1 VNNTPVANPFFSR
14 LFLVERQATVALLL
28 IVLAFG
34 SFTGCSTVHSHGIS
48 QTTTGTKA
56 HFITLSQL
64 EKSLPRTPIIAVFDI
79 DDTTLFT
86 SGGFQWGAKHYGNE
100 IVSAGVSVREGDFK
114 TDEDKRK
121 FREFWTKMNNE
132 LDEYS
137 VPKWIARELI
147 ELHKKRGDK
156 IYFVTKRI
164 NTGSEH
170 LTALL
175 NDWFD
180 LPNLEPVIFTQREP
194 KTSAFIKI
202 HAQISYGDSDGDIRD
217 SIAAGARPIRVM
229 RARTSVNHEPT
240 HNGAFGEDVLIN
252 SEF

>member
-1 VNNTPVANPFFSR
+1 LFFGHR
-14 LFLVERQATVALLL
+14 AWLALLL
-28 IVLAFG
+28 VALAFG
-34 SFTGCSTVHSHGIS
+34 SFSGCSTTKSHRIADKAA
-48 QTTTGTKA
+48 GTKA
-56 HFITLSQL
+56 HFITLHEL
-64 EKSLPRTPIIAVFDI
+64 EKSLPPAPIIAVFDI

-86 SGGFQWGAKHYGNE
+86 SGGFQWGAKHYGNA
-100 IVSAGVSVREGDFK
+100 IVSAGVSVHEADLK
-114 TDEDKRK
+114 TDDDKRK

-137 VPKWIARELI
+137 VPKWSARELI

-156 IYFVTKRI
+156 INFVTKRI

-175 NDWFD
+175 KEWFA

-194 KTSAFIKI
+194 KTPAFVKI

>member
-1 VNNTPVANPFFSR
+1 VNDIPLTKASFTSLCFFEHRTS
-14 LFLVERQATVALLL
+14 LALLL
-28 IVLAFG
+28 VVLACG
-34 SFTGCSTVHSHGIS
+34 SFSGCSTAHSDRIAES
-48 QTTTGTKA
+48 VAGTKPR
-56 HFITLSQL
+56 FITISEL
-64 EKSLPRTPIIAVFDI
+64 EKSLPAHPIIAVFDI

-86 SGGFQWGAKHYGNE
+86 SGGFQWGANHYGND
-100 IVSAGVSVREGDFK
+100 IVSAGVSVREGDLK

-175 NDWFD
+175 KEWFG

-194 KTSAFIKI
+194 KTPAFVKI

-229 RARTSVNHEPT
+229 RARTSVNHEAT
-240 HNGAFGEDVLIN
+240 HNGAFGEDVLVN

>member
-1 VNNTPVANPFFSR
+1 MRLLFFQQR
-14 LFLVERQATVALLL
+14 TTLALLL
-28 IVLAFG
+28 FVLAFC
-34 SFTGCSTVHSHGIS
+34 SFTGCSTAHSHRIVES
-48 QTTTGTKA
+48 AAGTKA
-56 HFITLSQL
+56 HFITLSEL
-64 EKSLPRTPIIAVFDI
+64 EKSLPRPPIIAVFDI

-86 SGGFQWGAKHYGNE
+86 SGGFQWGAKHYGND
-100 IVSAGVSVREGDFK
+100 IVSAGVSVREGDLK

-147 ELHKKRGDK
+147 ELHKKRGDE

-164 NTGSEH
+164 NTGNEH

-175 NDWFD
+175 KEWFG

-194 KTSAFIKI
+194 KTPAFLKI
-202 HAQISYGDSDGDIRD
+202 HARVSYGDSDGDIRD

>member
-1 VNNTPVANPFFSR
+1 MNKIPVTALCFHR
-14 LFLVERQATVALLL
+14 LFGHRASLALLL
-28 IVLAFG
+28 IVFAFNF
-34 SFTGCSTVHSHGIS
+34 FTGC
-48 QTTTGTKA
+48 TTADSYRFAASAAGTKA
-56 HFITLSQL
+56 HFITLSEL
-64 EKSLPRTPIIAVFDI
+64 EKSLPPAPVVAVFDI

-100 IVSAGVSVREGDFK
+100 IVSAGVSVREGDLK
-114 TDEDKRK
+114 TDDDKHK

-156 IYFVTKRI
+156 ICFVTKRI

-170 LTALL
+170 LTPLL
-175 NDWFD
+175 KDWFA

-194 KTSAFIKI
+194 KTSAFVKI

-217 SIAAGARPIRVM
+217 SIAAGARPVRVM

>member
-1 VNNTPVANPFFSR
+1 MTFLLVAILTIGP
-14 LFLVERQATVALLL
+14 
-28 IVLAFG
+28 LA
-34 SFTGCSTVHSHGIS
+34 GCSTQRG
-48 QTTTGTKA
+48 QRLAEPAAGTRT
-56 HFITLSQL
+56 HFITLSDLQ
-64 EKSLPRTPIIAVFDI
+64 KSLPPAPIVAVFDI

-86 SGGFQWGAKHYGNE
+86 SGGFQWGAKTYGKD
-100 IVSAGVSVREGDFK
+100 IVSAGVSVREEDLK
-114 TDEDKRK
+114 TEEDRRK

-137 VPKWIARELI
+137 VPKWIARELV

-164 NTGSEH
+164 NTGNEH

-175 NDWFD
+175 KDWFG
-180 LPNLEPVIFTQREP
+180 LPHLEPVIFTQREP
-194 KTSAFIKI
+194 KTPAFIRI
-202 HAQISYGDSDGDIRD
+202 HAQVSYGDSDSDIRD

-240 HNGAFGEDVLIN
+240 HNGAFGEDVIIN

>member
-1 VNNTPVANPFFSR
+1 VDNITVSAQSSR
-14 LFLVERQATVALLL
+14 LALFKRQASLAVLL
-28 IVLAFG
+28 ISIGAFG
-34 SFTGCSTVHSHGIS
+34 PLAGCSTQPGQHMAVSA
-48 QTTTGTKA
+48 TGTKV
-56 HFITLSQL
+56 HFIKLSDLQ
-64 EKSLPRTPIIAVFDI
+64 KSLPPAPIVAVFDI

-86 SGGFQWGAKHYGNE
+86 SGGFQWGTKHYGND
-100 IVSAGVSVREGDFK
+100 IVSAGVSVREGDLK
-114 TDEDKRK
+114 TDEDKRR

-164 NTGSEH
+164 NTGNEH

-175 NDWFD
+175 KEWFG

-194 KTSAFIKI
+194 KTSAFLKI

-217 SIAAGARPIRVM
+217 SIAAGARPIRVI

>member
-1 VNNTPVANPFFSR
+1 MNKIPV
-14 LFLVERQATVALLL
+14 TALLL
-28 IVLAFG
+28 PRLFGHRSSLALLLGVLAFG
-34 SFTGCSTVHSHGIS
+34 SFTGCTTADSHRFAALS
-48 QTTTGTKA
+48 AGTKA
-56 HFITLSQL
+56 HFITLSEL
-64 EKSLPRTPIIAVFDI
+64 EKSLPPTPIIAAFDI

-86 SGGFQWGAKHYGNE
+86 SGGFQWGAKHYGNA
-100 IVSAGVSVREGDFK
+100 IVSAGVSVREADLK
-114 TDEDKRK
+114 TEEDKRK

-147 ELHKKRGDK
+147 DLHKKRGDK

-170 LTALL
+170 LTPLL
-175 NDWFD
+175 KECFD
-180 LPNLEPVIFTQREP
+180 LPNIQPVIFTQREP
-194 KTSAFIKI
+194 KTPAFVKI

>member
-1 VNNTPVANPFFSR
+1 VNNIPVSAQSSR
-14 LFLVERQATVALLL
+14 LALCKRQASLAALL
-28 IVLAFG
+28 IFIGAFG
-34 SFTGCSTVHSHGIS
+34 PLAGCSTQRS
-48 QTTTGTKA
+48 QHIAVSATGTKV
-56 HFITLSQL
+56 HFITLSDLQ
-64 EKSLPRTPIIAVFDI
+64 KSLPPGPIIAVFDI
-79 DDTTLFT
+79 DDTTLF
-86 SGGFQWGAKHYGNE
+86 SSAGFQWGAKTFGKE
-100 IVSAGVSVREGDFK
+100 IVSAGVSVREDEMK

-121 FREFWTKMNNE
+121 FREFWSRMNND

-175 NDWFD
+175 KEWFT

-194 KTSAFIKI
+194 KTSAFVKI
-202 HAQISYGDSDGDIRD
+202 RAQISYGDSDGDIRD
-217 SIAAGARPIRVM
+217 SIAAGARPIRVI

>member
-1 VNNTPVANPFFSR
+1 MNDNPVPTKPCR
-14 LFLVERQATVALLL
+14 LAQFQRQASLAVLLL
-28 IVLAFG
+28 FIAAFG
-34 SFTGCSTVHSHGIS
+34 PLAGCSTHRSPHVAAAA
-48 QTTTGTKA
+48 TGTKVR
-56 HFITLSQL
+56 FITLSELQ
-64 EKSLPRTPIIAVFDI
+64 KSLPPAPMIAVFDI
-79 DDTTLFT
+79 DDTTLF
-86 SGGFQWGAKHYGNE
+86 SSAGFQWGAKHYGTA
-100 IVSAGVSVREGDFK
+100 IVSAGVSMREEDLK

-121 FREFWTKMNNE
+121 FREFWSKMNNE

-175 NDWFD
+175 KEWFN

-194 KTSAFIKI
+194 KTSAFIGI
-202 HAQISYGDSDGDIRD
+202 HAQVSYGDSDGDIRD
-217 SIAAGARPIRVM
+217 SIAAGARPIRIM

-240 HNGAFGEDVLIN
+240 LNGAFGEEVIIN

>member
-1 VNNTPVANPFFSR
+1 VNNIPVTKLSLLR
-14 LFLVERQATVALLL
+14 LVFLERRTLLALLFAG
-28 IVLAFG
+28 LAFG
-34 SFTGCSTVHSHGIS
+34 SFTGCSTAHKYRIAE
-48 QTTTGTKA
+48 TAAGTKA
-56 HFITLSQL
+56 HFITLSDL
-64 EKSLPRTPIIAVFDI
+64 EKSLPPTPIVAVFDI

-86 SGGFQWGAKHYGNE
+86 SGGFQWGAKHYGND
-100 IVSAGVSVREGDFK
+100 IVSAGVSVREADLK

-121 FREFWTKMNNE
+121 FREFWTRMNND

-175 NDWFD
+175 KEWFV

-194 KTSAFIKI
+194 KTSAFLKI

>member
-1 VNNTPVANPFFSR
+1 MRLLFFEQR
-14 LFLVERQATVALLL
+14 ATLALLL
-28 IVLAFG
+28 VVLAFG
-34 SFTGCSTVHSHGIS
+34 SLTGCSTAHNYLIS
-48 QTTTGTKA
+48 EAAAGTKA

-64 EKSLPRTPIIAVFDI
+64 EKSLPPAPIIAVFDI

-86 SGGFQWGAKHYGNE
+86 SGGFQWGAKHYGND
-100 IVSAGVSVREGDFK
+100 IVSAGVSVREGDLK

-132 LDEYS
+132 LDDYS

-175 NDWFD
+175 KEWFA

-194 KTSAFIKI
+194 KTPAFVKI
-202 HAQISYGDSDGDIRD
+202 HTQISYGDSDGDIRD

>member
-1 VNNTPVANPFFSR
+1 M
-14 LFLVERQATVALLL
+14 LVC
-28 IVLAFG
+28 VLACG
-34 SFTGCSTVHSHGIS
+34 SFSGCSSPRAKIATDPSA
-48 QTTTGTKA
+48 GTKVR
-56 HFITLSQL
+56 FITLAELQ
-64 EKSLPRTPIIAVFDI
+64 KNLPPAPIIAVFDV

-86 SGGFQWGAKHYGNE
+86 SGGFQWGAKFYGKD
-100 IVSAGVSVREGDFK
+100 IVSAGVSVREEDLK
-114 TDEDKRK
+114 TDEDRRK

-175 NDWFD
+175 REWFGM
-180 LPNLEPVIFTQREP
+180 PNLEAVIFTQRGP
-194 KTSAFIKI
+194 KTPAFVRI
-202 HAQISYGDSDGDIRD
+202 HAQVSYGDSDGDIRD
-217 SIAAGARPIRVM
+217 SIEAGARPIRVM

-240 HNGAFGEDVLIN
+240 HNGAFGEEVLIN

>member
-1 VNNTPVANPFFSR
+1 VNNNSVQTNPSLLVLSR
-14 LFLVERQATVALLL
+14 RQASLAVLLF
-28 IVLAFG
+28 VLACG
-34 SFTGCSTVHSHGIS
+34 SFAGCSTHQSHYAS
-48 QTTTGTKA
+48 PSATGTKVR
-56 HFITLSQL
+56 FITLSELQ
-64 EKSLPRTPIIAVFDI
+64 KSLPPAPVIAVFDI

-86 SGGFQWGAKHYGNE
+86 SGGFQWGAKHYGTA
-100 IVSAGVSVREGDFK
+100 IVSAGVSMREEDLK

-121 FREFWTKMNNE
+121 FREFWSKMNNE

-175 NDWFD
+175 KEWFA

-194 KTSAFIKI
+194 KTSAFIRI
-202 HAQISYGDSDGDIRD
+202 HAQVSYGDSDGDIRD
-217 SIAAGARPIRVM
+217 SIAAGARPIRIM

-240 HNGAFGEDVLIN
+240 HNGAFGEEVIIN

>member
-1 VNNTPVANPFFSR
+1 V
-14 LFLVERQATVALLL
+14 Q
-28 IVLAFG
+28 
-34 SFTGCSTVHSHGIS
+34 
-48 QTTTGTKA
+48 
-56 HFITLSQL
+56 FITLSEL
-64 EKSLPRTPIIAVFDI
+64 EKSLPPTPIIAVFDI
-79 DDTTLFT
+79 DDTTLF
-86 SGGFQWGAKHYGNE
+86 SSAGFQWGAKTYGEE
-100 IVSAGVSVREGDFK
+100 IVSAGVSAREEDMK
-114 TDEDKRK
+114 TEEDKRK
-121 FREFWTKMNNE
+121 FRQFWTKMNNE

-175 NDWFD
+175 KEWFG
-180 LPNLEPVIFTQREP
+180 LPNLEPAIFTQRES
-194 KTSAFIKI
+194 KTSAFIRI
-202 HAQISYGDSDGDIRD
+202 HAQVSYGDSDGDIRD

-240 HNGAFGEDVLIN
+240 HNGAFGEEVLIN

>member
-1 VNNTPVANPFFSR
+1 MRLLFFQQR
-14 LFLVERQATVALLL
+14 TTLALLL
-28 IVLAFG
+28 AALVFG
-34 SFTGCSTVHSHGIS
+34 SLTGCSTAHSHRIAETAG
-48 QTTTGTKA
+48 GTKA
-56 HFITLSQL
+56 HFITLSEL
-64 EKSLPRTPIIAVFDI
+64 EKSLPRAPIIAVFDI

-100 IVSAGVSVREGDFK
+100 IVSAGVSVREGDLK

-156 IYFVTKRI
+156 IIFVTKRI

-175 NDWFD
+175 KEWFD
-180 LPNLEPVIFTQREP
+180 LPNLEPVIFTQRGP
-194 KTSAFIKI
+194 KTPAFLEI

-229 RARTSVNHEPT
+229 RARTSINHEPT
-240 HNGAFGEDVLIN
+240 HNGGFGEDVLIN

>member
-1 VNNTPVANPFFSR
+1 LGAEHHWFYWQCSSSFLALLPVARP
-14 LFLVERQATVALLL
+14 
-28 IVLAFG
+28 
-34 SFTGCSTVHSHGIS
+34 ST
-48 QTTTGTKA
+48 A
-56 HFITLSQL
+56 AA
-64 EKSLPRTPIIAVFDI
+64 LPRRLSEPKRISLLFPNFRKVFHQPRLSPYSIIAVFDI

-86 SGGFQWGAKHYGNE
+86 SGGFQWGAKHYGND
-100 IVSAGVSVREGDFK
+100 IVSAGVSLREGDLK

-175 NDWFD
+175 KDWFA

-194 KTSAFIKI
+194 KTAAFVKI

-240 HNGAFGEDVLIN
+240 HNGAFGEDVLID

>member
-1 VNNTPVANPFFSR
+1 VNYIPVSAQSSR
-14 LFLVERQATVALLL
+14 LALFRRQAALAVLL
-28 IVLAFG
+28 IFIGAFG
-34 SFTGCSTVHSHGIS
+34 PLAGCSTQRS
-48 QTTTGTKA
+48 QHTVVSTTGTKV
-56 HFITLSQL
+56 HFITLSDLQ
-64 EKSLPRTPIIAVFDI
+64 KSLPPAPIIAVFDI

-100 IVSAGVSVREGDFK
+100 IVSAGVSVREGDLK

-156 IYFVTKRI
+156 IFFVTKRI

-175 NDWFD
+175 KEWFV

-194 KTSAFIKI
+194 KTPAFVKI